1 MHQPSIGDLGAG
13 ELEPQVGQPLE
24 MHQPGVSDM
33 DDLVLELDA
42 ASISSTDQ
50 AAEPQDLTYVDIDT
64 FLVGF

>member
-1 MHQPSIGDLGAG
+1 MQNQSWKTVLQASAPRA
-13 ELEPQVGQPLE
+13 PP
-24 MHQPGVSDM
+24 DM

-50 AAEPQDLTYVDIDT
+50 AAEPQDFTCVDIDT